1 MAVMD
6 LYTQGAKCSK
16 NLFHFKS
23 NSSRRLIK
31 ASGCFWEERPRFE
44 EEKNHTKGF
53 SYLGSF
59 VSYYIYLLCVWGGD
73 ALVIQPTCG
82 GPRGHFVESV
92 LCFHHV
98 GSEDQTQAVRFGR
111 KPPY

>member
-31 ASGCFWEERPRFE
+31 ASACFWEERPRFE
-44 EEKNHTKGF
+44 EEKKITQKASVIWEVMF
-53 SYLGSF
+53 LITF
-59 VSYYIYLLCVWGGD
+59 IYLAHMW
-73 ALVIQPTCG
+73 
-82 GPRGHFVESV
+82 RS
-92 LCFHHV
+92 
-98 GSEDQTQAVRFGR
+98 
-111 KPPY
+111 